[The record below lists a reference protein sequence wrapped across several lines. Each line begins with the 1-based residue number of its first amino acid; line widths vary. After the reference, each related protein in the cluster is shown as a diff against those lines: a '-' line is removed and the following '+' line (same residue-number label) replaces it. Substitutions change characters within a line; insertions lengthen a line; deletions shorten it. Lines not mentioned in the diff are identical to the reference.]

1 MSSQPEQQIIT
12 IQVLPN
18 ISRSKGNQEI
28 KFGQLIEYNVRNIF
42 LQKSRRSWDKESSP
56 ILIFVF
62 SKASYK
68 AGITLS
74 ILIEINSL
82 YGITN
87 WNMCRLYTFQ
97 LTDDIF
103 YHVFPFMPN
112 TILSFSFSISWKIW
126 TCLNFSINGNHFSI
140 C

>member
-112 TILSFSFSISWKIW
+112 TILSFSLSISWKIW